1 MKFLALIGVLCLAF
15 TASACGGGG
24 STDATGGEASSVSSE
39 PVAEH
44 HGLKAQ
50 IPQGPPP
57 SKLVVRDL
65 KVGTG
70 PEAKTGERVTVQY
83 IGVAYKTGKQFDI
96 RDRSEPF
103 NFLIAR
109 GQVQPG
115 WIEGVPGM
123 KVGGR
128 RQLIIPPRLTLD
140 ELGRPETLVYVIELL
155 EVESK

>member
-1 MKFLALIGVLCLAF
+1 VKFLALISALCLTLAL
-15 TASACGGGG
+15 AACGGSSSAGTTKTAAE
-24 STDATGGEASSVSSE
+24 SSPPDASLVKLE
-39 PVAEH
+39 
-44 HGLKAQ
+44 AQ

-57 SKLVVRDL
+57 RKLVVDDL
-65 KVGTG
+65 KVGSG

-103 NFLIAR
+103 NFLIAP

-115 WIEGVPGM
+115 WIKGVPGM
-123 KVGGR
+123 KVDGQR
-128 RQLIIPPRLTLD
+128 ELIIPPHLTLN

-155 EVESK
+155 EVE